1 MKWREHQKG
10 FPHKASGKTVKW
22 VRLKDRLWARSRIS
36 VFINFNVFKFGYVG
50 WIMPDINWY
59 EVCFPCNLLHV
70 SCFDHALPRALEIS
84 ASFGHVQLVSSG
96 APFWWGHSKSTGEPQ
111 YFGISWGKLGRI
123 GSDFL
128 GWFLGEKLG
137 KTGSD
142 FGIQKTRVSGPD

>member
-36 VFINFNVFKFGYVG
+36 VFINFNVFKI
-50 WIMPDINWY
+50 WICWVDNAWY
-59 EVCFPCNLLHV
+59 QLIWSVFSLQLITRVMFRSCPAKSPWNLGQFRPC
-70 SCFDHALPRALEIS
+70 P
-84 ASFGHVQLVSSG
+84 VSSG

-111 YFGISWGKLGRI
+111 YFGISWGKLGRL